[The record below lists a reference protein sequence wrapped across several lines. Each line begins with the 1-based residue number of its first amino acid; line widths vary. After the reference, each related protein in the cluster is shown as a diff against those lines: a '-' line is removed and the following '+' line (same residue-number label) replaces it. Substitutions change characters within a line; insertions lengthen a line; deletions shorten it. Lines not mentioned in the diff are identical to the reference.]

1 MSSALL
7 EPSLSSNGHVEHLDT
22 ETLIVGAGFS
32 GLGMAISLKRAGIE
46 SFLVVERAGDVGGTW
61 RDNQYPGCACDIP
74 SVLYSFSFA
83 RNPKWT
89 RSYPQQQE
97 IWEYLRFVS
106 DKFAVR
112 EHIRFGAEIVDMRWD
127 EDTATWHTQL
137 RDGGTIVSRFVVAG
151 LGPLSKP
158 SFPSIPGI
166 QKFQGRHWHT
176 AQWRHDVDLAGKRVA
191 VIGTGAS
198 AVQIVPQI
206 APKVARLYVF
216 QRTPSWVL
224 PKPDGAIPPIVK
236 WLRKFK
242 PLAWI
247 ERKFVYWIFEARAL
261 GFTVNPGLL
270 KLMES
275 TARKHLE
282 AQIADPALRAK
293 LTPSYRMGCKRV
305 TPSSDYYPVFNLP
318 QVELVTDGVTEIRE
332 GSIVDARDVERE
344 VDVILFASGFRTTDG
359 LTPLTVHGRGGREM
373 NDAWRDGMSAF
384 YGISVAGFP
393 NFFQLLGPNTAIGHN
408 SAVLMAEAQVRHVMR
423 LLELLRARGARS
435 VDVRQDV
442 QDAQNRRLQHKMRG
456 TIWSTGCKSWYL
468 DKNGKNTTLWPW
480 FTFDYFR
487 SVKHV
492 DLENYVVIG
501 PSKPPAEVQA
511 RSARGVA

>member
-1 MSSALL
+1 
-7 EPSLSSNGHVEHLDT
+7 
-22 ETLIVGAGFS
+22 
-32 GLGMAISLKRAGIE
+32 
-46 SFLVVERAGDVGGTW
+46 
-61 RDNQYPGCACDIP
+61 
-74 SVLYSFSFA
+74 
-83 RNPKWT
+83 
-89 RSYPQQQE
+89 
-97 IWEYLRFVS
+97 
-106 DKFAVR
+106 
-112 EHIRFGAEIVDMRWD
+112 
-127 EDTATWHTQL
+127 
-137 RDGGTIVSRFVVAG
+137 
-151 LGPLSKP
+151 
-158 SFPSIPGI
+158 
-166 QKFQGRHWHT
+166 
-176 AQWRHDVDLAGKRVA
+176 
-191 VIGTGAS
+191 
-198 AVQIVPQI
+198 
-206 APKVARLYVF
+206 
-216 QRTPSWVL
+216 
-224 PKPDGAIPPIVK
+224 
-236 WLRKFK
+236 
-242 PLAWI
+242 
-247 ERKFVYWIFEARAL
+247 
-261 GFTVNPGLL
+261 
-270 KLMES
+270 MES

-305 TPSSDYYPVFNLP
+305 TPSSDYYPAFNLP